1 MWKQKQVDSRPG
13 EPDDWWGKPIA
24 AGERVAVVLDHG
36 PPMWPVI
43 APPERI
49 EDVAACWTLADD
61 GDKDSVPRQHFG
73 FGVFPGGP
81 GGRACL
87 PMRLEFQRLQIDAPI
102 EAVFDLDHGLI
113 GRYEFRM
120 GDDGTIRFVRL
131 EVVPS
136 KDAEPDTDPLRR
148 LNLGV
153 IREQLNAWL
162 CHPFVAANLGTVLA
176 VPRRRPGRRGSDPL
190 EFAVWAAR
198 YVRAL
203 KVDARRPAR
212 VIVDQ
217 AAENGE
223 HVTLKQVN
231 NAVRRARS
239 ADLNLLTA
247 SPPGKAGGELTEN
260 AERIL
265 RDGRMGH
272 LIDEPNEGAH

>member
-1 MWKQKQVDSRPG
+1 MRKQKQVNRR
-13 EPDDWWGKPIA
+13 EPDDWWGKPIEP
-24 AGERVAVVLDHG
+24 GNRVAVVLDHG

-49 EDVAACWTLADD
+49 EDVASCWTLPDD
-61 GDKDSVPRQHFG
+61 GDENGVPRQHLG

-81 GGRACL
+81 GGRPCL
-87 PMRLEFQRLQIDAPI
+87 PMRLEFQWSQTDDPID
-102 EAVFDLDHGLI
+102 AVFDLDHGLI
-113 GRYEFRM
+113 GRYQFRM

-131 EVVPS
+131 EVVPLD
-136 KDAEPDTDPLRR
+136 DAEPDSDPLRR

-153 IREQLNAWL
+153 IRQQLNAWL
-162 CHPFVAANLGTVLA
+162 RHPFVAANLGTVLA

-190 EFAVWAAR
+190 GFAVWAAK
-198 YVRAL
+198 YVQAL

-212 VIVDQ
+212 VIVDE
-217 AAENGE
+217 AAENNE

-239 ADLNLLTA
+239 PDLALLTA
-247 SPPGKAGGELTEN
+247 SPPGKAGGELTDK
-260 AERIL
+260 AKRIL
-265 RDGRMGH
+265 RDGRWGH